1 MGELW
6 LKNALKYR
14 FPKESFRVFVEFLAL
29 PAYKLKAC
37 GKK

>member
-14 FPKESFRVFVEFLAL
+14 FYKEAFRVYVEFLAFF
-29 PAYKLKAC
+29 AYKLKAC